1 MRLWRTPSPGSSTK
15 GTGLIF
21 ADAEAASSRRRT
33 ILSRVGY
40 SLVFVSTL
48 AIVGVGVLP
57 SPFIVQQPGP
67 TFDTL
72 GSVSAD
78 GEEVPL
84 IDIPLQ
90 ETFPTT
96 GSLTMLTVSFVGNRE
111 QPLSWFE
118 TAAAWLDPSKAVV
131 PVDSVYPD
139 GRTQQQS
146 SKESRVE
153 MEVSQQEAVAAA
165 LSELDYKFSSKLTI
179 EGVDEN
185 GAAGDSLKQG
195 DVVVSVN
202 GKKFTYVS
210 QLRAELADNGIDKE
224 ATVIVRRDGKNRTFE
239 LTPQMSSGERPAPI
253 LGVLVAAEYKF
264 PFDVSIQLENVG
276 GPSAGSM
283 FALGIIDKLTEGNL
297 NGGADVAGT
306 GTISGEGVIGPIG
319 GIRQKMHGAVA
330 AGAEYFLAP
339 ERNCDEVVNNIPDG
353 ITVFAVET
361 LDDSLAA
368 LKGIG
373 SGKTDDLPTCS

>member
-1 MRLWRTPSPGSSTK
+1 MANTFPRLTK

-33 ILSRVGY
+33 ISSRVGY
-40 SLVFVSTL
+40 SLVFVAAL
-48 AIVGVGVLP
+48 AVAGVGLLP
-57 SPFIVQQPGP
+57 SPFLVQQPGP

-72 GSVSAD
+72 GSVSAE

-84 IDIPLQ
+84 IDIPLK

-96 GSLTMLTVSFVGNRE
+96 GSLTMLTVSFIGNRE

-118 TAAAWLDPSKAVV
+118 TASAWLDSSKAVV
-131 PVDSVYPD
+131 PVDAIYPE
-139 GRTQQQS
+139 GRTQEQS
-146 SKESRVE
+146 SEESRVE
-153 MEVSQQEAVAAA
+153 MEISQQEAVAAA
-165 LSELDYKFSSKLTI
+165 LAELDYKFSSRLTV
-179 EGVDEN
+179 EGVDEE
-185 GAAGDSLKQG
+185 GAAAGLLKQG
-195 DVVVSVN
+195 DIVVSVN

-224 ATVIVRRDGKNRTFE
+224 AEVVVRRDGKDVTLAIAPRLSE
-239 LTPQMSSGERPAPI
+239 GEQPAPI
-253 LGVLVAAEYKF
+253 LGVLVAADYTF
-264 PFDVSIQLENVG
+264 PFDVEIQLENVG

-319 GIRQKMHGAVA
+319 GIRQKMYGAVA
-330 AGAEYFLAP
+330 AGAQYFLAP
-339 ERNCDEVVNNIPDG
+339 AANCAEVVGHIPDG
-353 ITVFAVET
+353 LEVFPVET
-361 LDDSLAA
+361 LDDSLAV
-368 LKGIG
+368 LDGIREKSTG
-373 SGKTDDLPTCS
+373 SLVRCGEG